1 MRLWHFRNRLGASD
15 NVRLEQGQAP
25 PLRGAHPPPQMLCV
39 FEQVSAPLWACH
51 MGTILE
57 FGSFLLNMLTVGTD
71 IFKMVKST
79 QEGFLQE
86 YDT

>member
-1 MRLWHFRNRLGASD
+1 
-15 NVRLEQGQAP
+15 
-25 PLRGAHPPPQMLCV
+25 MLCV

-71 IFKMVKST
+71 IFQMVKST